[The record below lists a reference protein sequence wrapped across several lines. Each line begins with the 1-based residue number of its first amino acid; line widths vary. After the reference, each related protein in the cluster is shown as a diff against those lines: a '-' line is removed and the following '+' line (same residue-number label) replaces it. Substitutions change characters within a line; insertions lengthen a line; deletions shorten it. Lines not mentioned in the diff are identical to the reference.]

1 MEMNN
6 EMGKPIYPM
15 KRVGYAYIPVQHLE
29 KVYSPCKA
37 LKAGTIFPELDITI
51 EEYERGLYNGK

>member
-1 MEMNN
+1 MEMYN
-6 EMGKPIYPM
+6 ESQTPCV
-15 KRVGYAYIPVQHLE
+15 KRVGYAYVPVQRLE